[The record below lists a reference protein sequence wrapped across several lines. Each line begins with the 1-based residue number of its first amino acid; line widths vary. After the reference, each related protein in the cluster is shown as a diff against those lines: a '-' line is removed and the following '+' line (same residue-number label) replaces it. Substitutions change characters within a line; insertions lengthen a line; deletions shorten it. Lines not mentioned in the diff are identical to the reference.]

1 MSNEEIKDLNKSFHD
16 FFQKTQI
23 NENAYFYKWDLNKV
37 PKGYNQIL
45 LLADLIRYE
54 KNNGYHI
61 KIKPDKRKRA
71 QGLPVL
77 FINKTLLP
85 SDII

>member
-1 MSNEEIKDLNKSFHD
+1 MPYEKLKDPLESFHSY
-16 FFQKTQI
+16 FQKTKI
-23 NENAYFYKWDLNKV
+23 NENTYFYKWDLNKV
-37 PKGYNQIL
+37 PRGYNQIL
-45 LLADLIRYE
+45 LLADLIKYE

-77 FINKTLLP
+77 FINKFLLP
-85 SDII
+85 NDII